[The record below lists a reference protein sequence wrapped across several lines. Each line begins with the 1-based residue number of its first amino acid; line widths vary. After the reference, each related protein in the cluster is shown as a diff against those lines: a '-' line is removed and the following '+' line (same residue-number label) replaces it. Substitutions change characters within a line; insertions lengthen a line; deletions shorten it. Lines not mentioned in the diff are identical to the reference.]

1 MNWNDPEHRL
11 ALIERVGVAEYN
23 RQFDRHRAA
32 STVAVVNRHAIRP
45 LGSHFGTIYMIDTL
59 GVAFPTLEAAKQHAA
74 KHENI
79 FDALM

>member
-1 MNWNDPEHRL
+1 
-11 ALIERVGVAEYN
+11 
-23 RQFDRHRAA
+23 
-32 STVAVVNRHAIRP
+32 
-45 LGSHFGTIYMIDTL
+45 MIDTL